1 MKPKLTFLLALTFM
15 FLFGSFA
22 KGGVFDKEDEG
33 VGLYCPN
40 WDEYF
45 AINMKEKTVKIFSN
59 KKDKELLENH
69 KIIKETGIYIMSEN
83 KTKTRQYFIDRHTYE
98 DKHIIWINLV
108 TRDEEGKIDK
118 DFRIKCIVGDK
129 KF

>member
-1 MKPKLTFLLALTFM
+1 MKPKLTFLLALTFL
-15 FLFGSFA
+15 FLFSGSVY
-22 KGGVFDKEDEG
+22 GGVFDKKDEK
-33 VGLYCPN
+33 VGLFCLP
-40 WDEYF
+40 EGYF
-45 AINMKEKTVKIFSN
+45 SIDIKEKTVKVFSIHED
-59 KKDKELLENH
+59 KKLTETH